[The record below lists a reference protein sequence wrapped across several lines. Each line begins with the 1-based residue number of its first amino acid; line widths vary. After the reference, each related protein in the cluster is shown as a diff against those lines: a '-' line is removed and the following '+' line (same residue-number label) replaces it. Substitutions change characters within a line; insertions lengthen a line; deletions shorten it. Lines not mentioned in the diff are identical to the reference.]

1 MTEWLPLF
9 DGLDEEEERPR
20 TPASSTAPQAVTPP
34 VTAPPVTAPEA
45 TVPASTAPSSTTAPP
60 STAPPSVVPPA
71 APASA
76 VLPSSSSA
84 PPSPALPLPDAD
96 ARQYAVDPRHNVVL
110 EASAGTGKTSVL
122 VQRYLNLL
130 GAGVDPANIL
140 AVTFTRKAA
149 AEMRERIVTSL
160 RKAAIES
167 DSGRARWHELRDRVN
182 DIAISTI
189 DAFCYGLLRE
199 FPLEA
204 GLDPAFTLAD
214 ETEVARLVEEAL
226 DHALR
231 VCRDVARKDPD
242 VALVFARL
250 TPPRLRAGLAH
261 LLDRRLVA
269 HRALARYLRG
279 GPADL
284 TIELATTRAIDRL
297 RDVLQQLP
305 GGLAAFLADGPND
318 HPRFRLLAS
327 DLRALQD
334 GAIVAPARAAAAFD
348 EVRAYFLTQDGRP
361 RSRMTGYAVAH
372 AASKQAWKRHVD
384 AVKATAPLVKE
395 AFTAWGR
402 DLNVVLARGVNRML
416 QIALSEYRRTLA
428 EHEVL
433 DFSEV
438 LGRAVEL
445 LRQMDEFSQSR
456 YRLESRYHHVLVDE
470 FQDTSRMQWE
480 LVALLVQS
488 WGEGFG
494 LVHEAPLAP
503 SLFIV
508 GDRKQSIYRFRDAD
522 VSLLDQAAFEIGAL
536 RPDGPVRRYISR
548 SFRSVPPLLE
558 FVNDLCAELPEGSAR
573 GDAFTYDDRDRFPL
587 DGLPRT
593 ALREPPLGVVVS
605 DDVEECAARVAT
617 EIARLLREGTIR
629 DRDTGVPRL
638 ALPGDIAILFR
649 SRDSHR
655 EFEQAL
661 DARGVPSYVYKGLG
675 FFDADEIKDLSA
687 LMRYLAAPESDLR
700 AAAFLR
706 SRFVRLSDEGLLRLG
721 PELAQAVRGQV
732 KEGIAEALSADD
744 RAVLARLWASAPGWL
759 ALVDRLPPAELI
771 DHILAA
777 SAYGLEMTGPRG
789 HQARE
794 NVKKMRGL
802 VRRIQNRG
810 YATLGRIAE
819 HLDRLSAG
827 DEANATLEALDAVS
841 LMTVHA
847 SKGLEF
853 PIVFLVNVA
862 RGVAARRQPIRVLVS
877 SEQDEP
883 SVAVETFISEADT
896 LEPAKEREE
905 TKRLLY
911 VAVTRARDRLYL
923 STLLK
928 DGLFKATPG
937 SLGHVMPASM
947 GAMFQSAARAA
958 DGAAVTWQAADGRTH
973 EFVVHAV
980 NDVQAVEAAAPD
992 APAPDVVVS
1001 SEAQEQA
1008 SHAPPALSEPAA
1020 EQASASASDSLAH
1033 AHASAPGPAPPRVP
1047 PPVPLSLAATPDLL
1061 TDRSR
1066 DQLPEPE
1073 PDPLPEPAWR
1083 RVGVTGSLEAEAAL
1097 ESMEALAAQVAA
1109 ASGGSGATIAP
1120 ESSSSPVDDG
1130 RGALIGRLVHRLF
1143 QARATAAGDEPVSSD
1158 LAALAHRLLRPEESL
1173 TIGAA
1178 DDISH
1183 QAADL
1188 YLRLA
1193 RRPQVRAL
1201 LADGE
1206 CLFEVP
1212 FSFRAVSP
1220 DRIVRGAIDCLV
1232 RGHDDEIV
1240 VLELKTGTPRPSHER
1255 QLALY
1260 LEAARALFP
1269 GAAVRGLLVY
1279 PGPIWDESTP
1289 DVPRTPSAMNFPDE
1303 SPG

>member
-1 MTEWLPLF
+1 VTDRKSTGKRGAADQQPSLF
-9 DGLDEEEERPR
+9 GNLDEPPPNAATADDVRVRAVPVA
-20 TPASSTAPQAVTPP
+20 PAA
-34 VTAPPVTAPEA
+34 
-45 TVPASTAPSSTTAPP
+45 
-60 STAPPSVVPPA
+60 PPA
-71 APASA
+71 AAE
-76 VLPSSSSA
+76 
-84 PPSPALPLPDAD
+84 LPDAA
-96 ARQYAVDPRHNVVL
+96 ARGYAVDPRHNVVL

-140 AVTFTRKAA
+140 AITFTRKAA
-149 AEMRERIVTSL
+149 AEMRERIVSAL
-160 RKAAIES
+160 RKAAVES
-167 DSGRARWHELRDRVN
+167 ESGRVRWLGLRDRLN

-231 VCRDVARKDPD
+231 ACRGVAREDPD

-250 TPPRLRAGLAH
+250 TGPRLRAGLAH
-261 LLDRRLVA
+261 LLERRLVA
-269 HRALARYLRG
+269 HAALGRYLRG
-279 GPADL
+279 GQGRPAEHL
-284 TIELATTRAIDRL
+284 TIDAVTARATDRL
-297 RDVLQQLP
+297 RDVLAQLSE
-305 GGLAAFLADGPND
+305 GLAAFLADGPNE
-318 HPRFRLLAS
+318 HPRFRLLAI

-334 GAIVAPARAAAAFD
+334 GILSPLAGADPARAAAAFD
-348 EVRAYFLTQDGRP
+348 ELRAYFLTQDGRP
-361 RSRMTGYAVAH
+361 RTRMTGYSAAQ

-384 AVKATAPLVKE
+384 AVKSIAPQIKS
-395 AFTAWGR
+395 AFDAWGR
-402 DLNVVLARGVNRML
+402 DLNIVLARGVNRML
-416 QIALSEYRRTLA
+416 QIALGAYRRTLA

-438 LGRAVEL
+438 LGRAVDL

-480 LVALLVQS
+480 LVSLLVQS

-522 VSLLDQAAFEIGAL
+522 VSLLDEAAFEIGAL
-536 RPDGPVRRYISR
+536 RPDGPIRRYISR
-548 SFRSVPPLLE
+548 SFRAVPPLLE
-558 FVNDLCAELPEGSAR
+558 FVNDLCAELPDGSNRA
-573 GDAFTYDDRDRFPL
+573 DAFTYDDRDRFPL
-587 DGLPRT
+587 DGLPPSP
-593 ALREPPLGVVVS
+593 LREPPLSVIVS
-605 DDVEECAARVAT
+605 DDVDDCAARVAT

-629 DRDTGVPRL
+629 DRDTGVART
-638 ALPGDIAILFR
+638 ARPGDIAILFR

-655 EFEQAL
+655 EFEHAL
-661 DARGVPSYVYKGLG
+661 DARGIPSYVYKGLG

-687 LMRYLAAPESDLR
+687 LMRWLAAPESNLR

-706 SRFVRLSDEGLLRLG
+706 SRFVRLSDEALLRIG
-721 PELAQAVRGQV
+721 PELAKAVRGELRAGV
-732 KEGIAEALSADD
+732 RELLADED
-744 RAVLARLWASAPGWL
+744 RAVLARVWTSAPVWL
-759 ALVDRLPPAELI
+759 SLVDRLPPAELI
-771 DHILAA
+771 DHIIAA
-777 SAYGLEMTGPRG
+777 SAYGLEMPGPRG

-853 PIVFLVNVA
+853 PVVFLVNIA
-862 RGVAARRQPIRVLVS
+862 RGVAARRQPIRVLVGA
-877 SEQDEP
+877 EQEEP

-928 DGLFKATPG
+928 EGVYRATPG
-937 SLGHVMPASM
+937 SLGSVMPASM
-947 GAMFQSAARAA
+947 GTLFAAAARVSA
-958 DGAAVTWQAADGRTH
+958 DGVGVPWQAAAGRTH
-973 EFVVHAV
+973 EFVVRNV
-980 NDVQAVEAAAPD
+980 VE
-992 APAPDVVVS
+992 
-1001 SEAQEQA
+1001 
-1008 SHAPPALSEPAA
+1008 LPAA
-1020 EQASASASDSLAH
+1020 EGAVVAPSDDL
-1033 AHASAPGPAPPRVP
+1033 
-1047 PPVPLSLAATPDLL
+1047 PVLVDATDPLSSSEDEAVADN
-1061 TDRSR
+1061 
-1066 DQLPEPE
+1066 
-1073 PDPLPEPAWR
+1073 AWQRLGVTASLGEEDEDGGDGQR
-1083 RVGVTGSLEAEAAL
+1083 RVAFD
-1097 ESMEALAAQVAA
+1097 
-1109 ASGGSGATIAP
+1109 GA
-1120 ESSSSPVDDG
+1120 
-1130 RGALIGRLVHRLF
+1130 GALVGRLVHRLF
-1143 QARATAAGDEPVSSD
+1143 QARAATRAANPDE
-1158 LAALAHRLLRPEESL
+1158 LAALAATLLRPEESL
-1173 TIGAA
+1173 TIAA
-1178 DDISH
+1178 PGDICRH
-1183 QAADL
+1183 AADL
-1188 YLRLA
+1188 YVRLA
-1193 RRPQVRAL
+1193 GQPEVLAL
-1201 LADGE
+1201 MAEGE

-1212 FSFRAVSP
+1212 FSLRQPSSP
-1220 DRIVRGAIDCLV
+1220 DVSTTSPGTIVRGAIDCLIRRV
-1232 RGHDDEIV
+1232 SGEII
-1240 VLELKTGTPRPSHER
+1240 VLELKTGAPRVSHER

-1260 LEAARALFP
+1260 VDAACALFP
-1269 GAAVRGLLVY
+1269 DAPVRGLLVY
-1279 PGPIWDESTP
+1279 P
-1289 DVPRTPSAMNFPDE
+1289 
-1303 SPG
+1303 